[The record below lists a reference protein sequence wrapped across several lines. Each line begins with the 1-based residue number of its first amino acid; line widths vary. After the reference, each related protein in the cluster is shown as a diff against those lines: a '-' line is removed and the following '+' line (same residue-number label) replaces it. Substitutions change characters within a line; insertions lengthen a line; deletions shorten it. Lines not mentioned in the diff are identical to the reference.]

1 MLKPKADDI
10 MLFVQVVEAGSFSK
24 VASQQELTNSVV
36 SKRIGRLE
44 SSLNIQLLY
53 RSTRK
58 LSLTEGGKTLY
69 KKAKVAAEMLMD
81 AQNAVCGYSEN
92 IGGQLKITMPSVSA
106 RFVLTDAI
114 AKFCKLYPDIEVDL
128 HVDDR
133 FVNIIEQGFD
143 LAIRTGELEDSSLL
157 ARRLVDS
164 HWVIV
169 ASPEYLKHHGIPESS
184 ADLTNH
190 NCLTYKS
197 EFGNNHHWLF
207 EVDGIDHTE
216 QVNGKFYA
224 NDLSSL
230 KQAALSHF
238 GIAYLPH
245 VLVFDDIREG
255 RLVRLLAN
263 QSAKKEGIY
272 AVYPKAR
279 KPDKKI
285 KLLIEHLRG
294 AYKSKGHYFNH

>member
-1 MLKPKADDI
+1 MLRPKADDI
-10 MLFVQVVEAGSFSK
+10 LLFVQVVEAGSFSK

-69 KKAKVAAEMLMD
+69 KKAKVASEMLID
-81 AQNAVCGYSEN
+81 AQDAVCGFSET
-92 IGGQLKITMPSVSA
+92 IGGQLKITMPTVSA

-114 AKFCKLYPDIEVDL
+114 AKFCRLYPDIEVDL

-143 LAIRTGELEDSSLL
+143 LAIRTGDLEDSSLL
-157 ARRLVDS
+157 ARRLVNS
-164 HWVIV
+164 HWVVV
-169 ASPEYLKHHGIPESS
+169 ASPEYIKRHGTPENSS
-184 ADLTNH
+184 ELATH

-197 EFGNNHHWLF
+197 ESGNHQWLF

-216 QVNGKFYA
+216 QVVGKFNA

-230 KQAALSHF
+230 KQATLSHF

-245 VLVFDDIREG
+245 VLVYDDIREG
-255 RLVRLLAN
+255 RLIRLLAD

-272 AVYPKAR
+272 AVYPRAR

-294 AYKSKGHYFNH
+294 AYKSKGHYFKH

>member
-1 MLKPKADDI
+1 MLRPKADDL

-36 SKRIGRLE
+36 SKRIARLE

-58 LSLTEGGKTLY
+58 LSMTEAGKTLY

-81 AQNAVCGYSEN
+81 AQDAVCGYSDSV
-92 IGGQLKITMPSVSA
+92 GGQLKITMPSISA

-114 AKFCKLYPDIEVDL
+114 VKFCKLYPNIEVDL

-169 ASPEYLKHHGIPESS
+169 ASSEYIKSHGEPESS
-184 ADLTNH
+184 ADLVKH

-197 EFGNNHHWLF
+197 EYGNSHHWLF
-207 EVDGIDHTE
+207 EDNGIDRTV
-216 QVNGKFYA
+216 QVVGKFNV

-230 KQAALSHF
+230 KQATLSHF
-238 GIAYLPH
+238 GIAYLPK
-245 VLVFDDIREG
+245 VLVYDDIREG
-255 RLVRLLAN
+255 KLVRLLAN

-272 AVYPKAR
+272 AVYPRTR

-294 AYKSKGHYFNH
+294 AYKSKSHYFNH